1 MSFDFEEWEQE
12 EINKKQ
18 SLRELDEL
26 EDLDYEIEN
35 QDLDDLYCQ
44 QKHL

>member
-35 QDLDDLYCQ
+35 PDLDDLYCQ
-44 QKHL
+44 QKHI